1 MTKQWPPKFNNGLLI
16 RAVTIGEGGADQLT
30 LSGPGGAHY
39 PHPVLLA
46 PLPGFLDLAT
56 ALLATISKNV
66 VCYMYVH
73 ASEKLGRKRINRNY

>member
-46 PLPGFLDLAT
+46 PPPPDF
-56 ALLATISKNV
+56 
-66 VCYMYVH
+66 
-73 ASEKLGRKRINRNY
+73 

>member
-46 PLPGFLDLAT
+46 PPPDF
-56 ALLATISKNV
+56 
-66 VCYMYVH
+66 
-73 ASEKLGRKRINRNY
+73 